1 MLYLGIC
8 DDEREHREQIYEMF
22 SRAFFQYDEIET
34 AYFKNAEEVIENIEK
49 GRFQVDLLLLDI
61 HMSGK
66 SGLKLAEYIRTYQVD
81 VDIIFI
87 TVSPD
92 YVFDGYTYQAFTYLL
107 KPLDYER
114 IRDEVRRYMELKTKN
129 SDCLHISING
139 KRERIF
145 LNEVFYISAEGRKV
159 LFHRRDEETAAYAK
173 LSDLEETLRESGF
186 IRCHQSF
193 LINKKYVQSHSR
205 TMITVAGEDIPI
217 SRRYI
222 ESVREAMKTEEGG
235 EA

>member
-8 DDEREHREQIYEMF
+8 DDERECREQIYEMF
-22 SRAFFQYDEIET
+22 SHAFFQYDEIET
-34 AYFKNAEEVIENIEK
+34 TYFKNAEEIIEDVEK
-49 GRFQVDLLLLDI
+49 GQFQADLLLLDI
-61 HMSGK
+61 HMPGK
-66 SGLKLAEYIRTYQVD
+66 SGLKLAEYIRLHQVD

-107 KPLDYER
+107 KPLDYGR
-114 IRDEVRRYMELKTKN
+114 IQDEVRRYMELKTKN

-139 KRERIF
+139 RRERIF
-145 LNEVFYISAEGRKV
+145 LNEVFYISVEGRKV
-159 LFHRRDEETAAYAK
+159 LFHRRDGEIAAYAK
-173 LSDLEETLRESGF
+173 LNDLEETLRESGF

-193 LINKKYVQSHSR
+193 LINKKFVQSHSR
-205 TMITVAGEDIPI
+205 MMLTVAGEEIPI

-235 EA
+235 KI